1 MLTTEFWLLPLLNCS
16 SSTRYTPCVMDSITT
31 SRSVVTRDDE
41 ISLRDVYLIFR
52 KGLPLILILS
62 LVAGVLAFIVSSLLP
77 KVYEA
82 ETTVLISPP
91 AVNVEGT
98 QNLSFRPSSEVSFEA
113 YETLA
118 ESRGIKGE
126 AVQSVDAA
134 LKYEHMAGTVE
145 ELIGPQSAGQSV
157 PLLVSHRVRDTN
169 PERAAQLADAWANV
183 TLTAVQNSLFANI
196 EPINDVTGQ
205 ALGTLRTNLSAAQ
218 EALETFEASDTSET
232 LQATLSS
239 LSQLIA
245 SARSGVI
252 TTSQLS
258 LAQTGE
264 VPQGREDA
272 ISLESTLESTTQ
284 INLSQEIAAR
294 EAYVASLGAT
304 ATSRD
309 RAELASLQ
317 ARQASLQEQ
326 LASYEQEF
334 RETRQAL
341 ATLERQRRD
350 LETALENAKEA
361 YQSVLQLQPMI
372 AFVSELNP
380 TNARILSSASTAV
393 PSEPVAPNRLLNTA
407 LAVVLVGLLTLVF
420 VFLREAV
427 R

>member
-1 MLTTEFWLLPLLNCS
+1 
-16 SSTRYTPCVMDSITT
+16 MDSITT
-31 SRSVVTRDDE
+31 SKPVRDDE

-62 LVAGVLAFIVSSLLP
+62 LIAGVLAFIVSSFLP
-77 KVYEA
+77 KIYEA

-118 ESRGIKGE
+118 ESRGVKGE
-126 AVQSVDAA
+126 AVQSIDPD
-134 LKYEHMAGTVE
+134 LKYSDMAGTVH
-145 ELIGPQSAGQSV
+145 ELIGPQGAGQSA
-157 PLLVSHRVRDTN
+157 PLLVSHTVRDTD
-169 PERAAQLADAWANV
+169 PERAAQLADAWANT
-183 TLTAVQNSLFANI
+183 TLTVVQNSLFANI
-196 EPINDVTGQ
+196 KPISDVTVQ
-205 ALGTLRTNLSAAQ
+205 ALGPLRTNLTEAQ
-218 EALETFEASDTSET
+218 AALETFEANDTSET
-232 LQATLSS
+232 LQTTLST

-245 SARSGVI
+245 AAKSGVI
-252 TTSQLS
+252 TTSQVS

-272 ISLESTLESTTQ
+272 INLESTLETSTQ
-284 INLSQEIAAR
+284 INLSQEIAAK
-294 EAYVASLGAT
+294 EAYIASLGSTAT
-304 ATSRD
+304 AQD

-326 LASYEQEF
+326 LSKYESDFQ
-334 RETRQAL
+334 ETRQTL
-341 ATLERQRRD
+341 AGLERQRRD
-350 LETALENAKEA
+350 LETALENAQEA

-380 TNARILSSASTAV
+380 TNARILSSASTAL

-427 R
+427 RV

>member
-1 MLTTEFWLLPLLNCS
+1 
-16 SSTRYTPCVMDSITT
+16 MDSTT
-31 SRSVVTRDDE
+31 THPAVVSPDDE

-62 LVAGVLAFIVSSLLP
+62 LSAGVLAFIVSSLLP

-118 ESRGIKGE
+118 ESRGVKGE
-126 AVQSVDAA
+126 AVQSIDPD
-134 LKYEHMAGTVE
+134 LSYSDMSGTVQ
-145 ELIGPQSAGQSV
+145 ELIGPQGAGQSA
-157 PLLVSHRVRDTN
+157 PLLVSHTVRNTD

-196 EPINDVTGQ
+196 KPINDVTVQ
-205 ALGTLRTNLSAAQ
+205 ALGPLRTGLATAQ
-218 EALETFEASDTSET
+218 EALETFEATDTSET
-232 LQATLSS
+232 LQATLST

-245 SARSGVI
+245 SAKSGVV
-252 TTSQLS
+252 TTGQVS

-272 ISLESTLESTTQ
+272 ISLESTLESATQ
-284 INLSQEIAAR
+284 INLSQEIAAK
-294 EAYVASLGAT
+294 EAYIASLGSNAT
-304 ATSRD
+304 PQD

-317 ARQASLQEQ
+317 ARQTSLQEQ
-326 LASYEQEF
+326 LANHESEF
-334 RETRQAL
+334 QETRQAL
-341 ATLERQRRD
+341 AALERQRRD
-350 LETALENAKEA
+350 LETALENAQEA
-361 YQSVLQLQPMI
+361 HQSVLQLQPMI
-372 AFVSELNP
+372 AFVSELSP
-380 TNARILSSASTAV
+380 TNARILSNADTSTL
-393 PSEPVAPNRLLNTA
+393 SDPVAPNRLLNTA

-427 R
+427 RV

>member
-1 MLTTEFWLLPLLNCS
+1 
-16 SSTRYTPCVMDSITT
+16 MDSTT
-31 SRSVVTRDDE
+31 TTRPVAVNRDDE

-62 LVAGVLAFIVSSLLP
+62 LGAGVLAFIVSSFLP
-77 KVYEA
+77 KIYEA

-118 ESRGIKGE
+118 ESRGVKTE
-126 AVQSVDAA
+126 AVQSVESDLSSSA
-134 LKYEHMAGTVE
+134 MSGTVQ
-145 ELIGPQSAGQSV
+145 ELIGPQGAGQSA
-157 PLLVSHRVRDTN
+157 PLLVSHTVRNTD

-196 EPINDVTGQ
+196 EPINDVTVQ
-205 ALGTLRTNLSAAQ
+205 ALEPLRTNLTEAQ
-218 EALETFEASDTSET
+218 EALESFEASDTSES

-245 SARSGVI
+245 SARSGVVI
-252 TTSQLS
+252 TNQLS

-272 ISLESTLESTTQ
+272 INLESTLESATQ
-284 INLSQEIAAR
+284 INLSQEIAAQ
-294 EAYVASLGAT
+294 EAYIASLGSNAT
-304 ATSRD
+304 AQD

-326 LASYEQEF
+326 LGSYESEF
-334 RETRQAL
+334 QETRQAL
-341 ATLERQRRD
+341 ANLERQRRD
-350 LETALENAKEA
+350 LETALENAQEA

-380 TNARILSSASTAV
+380 TNARILSSASTAI
-393 PSEPVAPNRLLNTA
+393 PSDPVAPNRVLNTA

-427 R
+427 RP

>member
-1 MLTTEFWLLPLLNCS
+1 
-16 SSTRYTPCVMDSITT
+16 MDSTPT
-31 SRSVVTRDDE
+31 QPVATRDDE

-62 LVAGVLAFIVSSLLP
+62 LIAGVLAFIVSSFLP

-118 ESRGIKGE
+118 ESRGVMGE
-126 AVQSVDAA
+126 AVQSVNPD
-134 LKYEHMAGTVE
+134 LSYLDMNGKVQ
-145 ELIGPQSAGQSV
+145 ELIGPQGAGQSA
-157 PLLVSHRVRDTN
+157 PLLVSHTVRDTD

-183 TLTAVQNSLFANI
+183 TLTAVQGSLFTNI
-196 EPINDVTGQ
+196 EPIKDATVQ
-205 ALGTLRTNLSAAQ
+205 ALEPLRSNLAKAQ
-218 EALETFEASDTSET
+218 TALETFEANDTSDT
-232 LQATLSS
+232 LRATLSD

-245 SARSGVI
+245 AAKSGVV
-252 TTSQLS
+252 TTGQVS
-258 LAQTGE
+258 LAQRGE
-264 VPQGREDA
+264 VPQGRNEA
-272 ISLESTLESTTQ
+272 INLESTLETSSQ
-284 INLSQEIAAR
+284 INLSQEIAAK
-294 EAYVASLGAT
+294 EAYITSLAT
-304 ATSRD
+304 NSTAQD

-317 ARQASLQEQ
+317 ARQASLQDQ
-326 LASYEQEF
+326 LSTYERDFQ
-334 RETRQAL
+334 ETRQTL
-341 ATLERQRRD
+341 AALERQRRD
-350 LETALENAKEA
+350 LESALENAEEA

-372 AFVSELNP
+372 AYVSELSP
-380 TNARILSSASTAV
+380 TNTRILSSADTSM

-427 R
+427 RP

>member
-1 MLTTEFWLLPLLNCS
+1 
-16 SSTRYTPCVMDSITT
+16 MDSITT
-31 SRSVVTRDDE
+31 SKPVRDDE

-62 LVAGVLAFIVSSLLP
+62 LIAGVLAFIVSSFLP
-77 KVYEA
+77 KIYEA

-118 ESRGIKGE
+118 ESRGVKGE
-126 AVQSVDAA
+126 AVQSIDPD
-134 LKYEHMAGTVE
+134 LKYSDMSGTVQ
-145 ELIGPQSAGQSV
+145 ELIGPQGAGQSA
-157 PLLVSHRVRDTN
+157 PLLVSHTVRDTD
-169 PERAAQLADAWANV
+169 PERAAQLADAWANT
-183 TLTAVQNSLFANI
+183 TLTVVQNSLFANI
-196 EPINDVTGQ
+196 KPISDVTVQ
-205 ALGTLRTNLSAAQ
+205 ALGPLRTNLTEAQ
-218 EALETFEASDTSET
+218 AALETFEANDTSET
-232 LQATLSS
+232 LQTTLST

-245 SARSGVI
+245 AAKSGVI
-252 TTSQLS
+252 TTSQVS

-272 ISLESTLESTTQ
+272 INLESTLETSTQ
-284 INLSQEIAAR
+284 INLSQEIAAK
-294 EAYVASLGAT
+294 EAYIASLGST
-304 ATSRD
+304 ATPQD

-326 LASYEQEF
+326 LSKYESDFQ
-334 RETRQAL
+334 ETRQTL
-341 ATLERQRRD
+341 AGLERQRRD
-350 LETALENAKEA
+350 LETALENAQEA

-380 TNARILSSASTAV
+380 TNARILSSASTAL

-427 R
+427 RV